1 MHRAAH
7 TLRIAMSVLTGALLI
22 WQLTLFATG
31 SKFELANS
39 WFNAGYATVFVASA
53 LLGFIAHKRRYIS
66 GAQGRA
72 LWLFS
77 LGSLSFAI
85 ALYIWA
91 YSGIMKGVA
100 TPFPSSADIFFT
112 IYTISVG
119 VACVAILELLGPTLT
134 RKIIFQSISIA
145 AVTFIL
151 VFTFFIIPS
160 LRFTVDPII
169 RFFTIV
175 YPVIA
180 CALMSLVMIAARSS
194 GGTSAKSLKLYFLSL
209 GFLATA
215 LVLFL
220 YRHNIGS
227 YWNGDITDFFC
238 LISGYASS
246 LAAIELGWGE
256 A

>member
-1 MHRAAH
+1 
-7 TLRIAMSVLTGALLI
+7 MSVLTGLLLL
-22 WQLTLFATG
+22 WQLTLYASGT
-31 SKFELANS
+31 KHEVVNS
-39 WFNAGYATVFVASA
+39 WFNAGYASVFVASA

-66 GAQGRA
+66 GAQGKA

-91 YSGIMKGVA
+91 YSGIVKGIS
-100 TPFPSSADIFFT
+100 TPFPSSADVFFT
-112 IYTISVG
+112 LYTISVG

-134 RKIIFQSISIA
+134 RRIVFQSVGVA
-145 AVTFIL
+145 TLGFIL
-151 VFTFFIIPS
+151 VFVFFIIPS
-160 LRFTVDPII
+160 LRFTSDPIV

-180 CALMSLVMIAARSS
+180 CALMSLVMIASRSS

-209 GFLATA
+209 GFLAVA

-238 LISGYASS
+238 LISGYTSS

>member
-7 TLRIAMSVLTGALLI
+7 PLRICLSLLTGVLLI
-22 WQLTLFATG
+22 WQLGLFATG
-31 SKFELANS
+31 SKTELANS
-39 WFNAGYATVFVASA
+39 WFNAGYAMVFVATA

-72 LWLFS
+72 LWFFS

-85 ALYIWA
+85 ALFIYT
-91 YSGIMKGVA
+91 YSGVVLNIQ
-100 TPFPSSADIFFT
+100 TPFPSTADIFFT

-119 VACVAILELLGPTLT
+119 AGCVAILELLGPVMTKKVVLQSVCGAFVAFCLAFAFLINPALELT
-134 RKIIFQSISIA
+134 
-145 AVTFIL
+145 TEPL
-151 VFTFFIIPS
+151 V
-160 LRFTVDPII
+160 

-175 YPVIA
+175 YPIIA
-180 CALMSLVMIAARSS
+180 CALITLVMIIARSS
-194 GGTSAKSLKLYFLSL
+194 GGSSARSLKLYFVSLS
-209 GFLATA
+209 FLAVG
-215 LVLFL
+215 LILFL
-220 YRHNIGS
+220 YRHNSGT

-238 LISGYASS
+238 MIAGYTSG